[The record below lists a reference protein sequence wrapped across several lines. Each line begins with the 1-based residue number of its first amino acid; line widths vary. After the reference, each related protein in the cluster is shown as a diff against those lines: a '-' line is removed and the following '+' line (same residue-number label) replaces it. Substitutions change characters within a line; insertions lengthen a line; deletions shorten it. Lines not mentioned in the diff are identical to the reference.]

1 MNYIISS
8 NSYSIICKQI
18 DSNYYEIYNMEG
30 NKIGDAS
37 SNEIPKNWIGAINF
51 LQKELAAAE
60 VNLEDGVKV
69 AEA

>member
-8 NSYSIICKQI
+8 NSYSIIFKQI
-18 DSNYYEIYNMEG
+18 GINDYEIYNMEG
-30 NKIGDAS
+30 NKIADAS
-37 SNEIPKNWIGAINF
+37 DNEVPENWIGAINF
-51 LQKELAAAE
+51 LQKESAAAE